1 MAEGKLA
8 DPIGLPL
15 DRVDGQL
22 KVTGRATYAFE
33 YAAQGGGTGASAA
46 QSRFCSSHARPG
58 PVPTTSSRPGGRLA
72 TSA

>member
-1 MAEGKLA
+1 MTKVKLA

-33 YAAQGGGTGASAA
+33 YATQGGAAYGVIVPAAMPRGASLPSTCGT
-46 QSRFCSSHARPG
+46 QSARPECC
-58 PVPTTSSRPGGRLA
+58 SC
-72 TSA
+72 